1 LVITTILPTQSI
13 KQEKI
18 KTGESRQGTSRQG
31 DVSSVLL
38 FLSFNLEEI
47 AGEAI
52 IIDDIKFGGKGA
64 LPSF

>member
-1 LVITTILPTQSI
+1 LVITTILPTQNI

-18 KTGESRQGTSRQG
+18 KTGESRQG